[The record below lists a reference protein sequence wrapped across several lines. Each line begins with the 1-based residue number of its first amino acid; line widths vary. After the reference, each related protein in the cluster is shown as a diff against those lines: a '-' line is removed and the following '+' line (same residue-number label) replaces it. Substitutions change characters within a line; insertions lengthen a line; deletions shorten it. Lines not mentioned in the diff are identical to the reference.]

1 MSRSFHQRHPLAHNR
16 KNRSPYPYRKR
27 KMAPYGLKRF
37 IGYGEEEYF
46 VRFGEI
52 FVSQTN
58 KSKER
63 KKIDING
70 DFETM

>member
-1 MSRSFHQRHPLAHNR
+1 
-16 KNRSPYPYRKR
+16 
-27 KMAPYGLKRF
+27 MAPYGLKRF

-52 FVSQTN
+52 FVSQTS

-63 KKIDING
+63 RKINLND
-70 DFETM
+70 DFELL

>member
-1 MSRSFHQRHPLAHNR
+1 
-16 KNRSPYPYRKR
+16 
-27 KMAPYGLKRF
+27 MAPYGLKRF